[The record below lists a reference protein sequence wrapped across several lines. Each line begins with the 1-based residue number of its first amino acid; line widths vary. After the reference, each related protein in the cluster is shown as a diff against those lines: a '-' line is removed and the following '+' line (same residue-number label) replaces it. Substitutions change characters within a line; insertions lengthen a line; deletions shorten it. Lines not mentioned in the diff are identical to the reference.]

1 MSPDINAAK
10 EYLLKNIG
18 FNGKFDKYS
27 TAYVVTNEDIRSAM
41 KFMPKVTENALT
53 VTGSGDHPMFMKIY
67 GAKNIDTFDL
77 SYNAKLI
84 MDIKTAAL
92 PVLKHTEYYNFLKA
106 VYFAEDLLSV
116 ENMPKIIEKLPYEEK
131 AYIAAMRNC
140 RLFNHGLNPDSY
152 LGTNKPVPY
161 LTEFQKMREVITEPF
176 NFIWSDIASLHEKL
190 DKTYDFM
197 HLSNI
202 IDYIKEPD
210 GLKILASLMK
220 YTHVGSVI
228 YFETFHYC
236 YLPEHLFMDPNHC
249 RFMINKNQI
258 WAYKRVR
265 QNQGEDIH
273 AMQRLR

>member
-1 MSPDINAAK
+1 MAPDINAAK

-18 FNGKFDKYS
+18 FNGKFNAYS
-27 TAYVVTNEDIRSAM
+27 AAYAVTNEDIRAAM
-41 KFMPKVTENALT
+41 NFMPKDTKNALT
-53 VTGSGDHPMFMKIY
+53 VVGSGDHPMFMKIY
-67 GAKNIDTFDL
+67 GAINIDTFDL

-92 PVLKHTEYYNFLKA
+92 PILKHAEYYNFLKD
-106 VYFAEDLLSV
+106 VYLAKDLLFV
-116 ENMPKIIEKLPYEEK
+116 ENMSKIIEKLPYEEK
-131 AYIAAMRNC
+131 AYITAMRNC
-140 RLFNHGLNPDSY
+140 RLFNHGLHPDSY
-152 LGTNKPVPY
+152 LSTNNPVPY

-190 DKTYDFM
+190 DKNYDFI

-202 IDYIKEPD
+202 LDYIKGPD
-210 GLKILASLMK
+210 GLKILASLMQ

-236 YLPEHLFMDPNHC
+236 SLSDYLFMDPNHC

-258 WAYKRVR
+258 WTYKRVR
-265 QNQGEDIH
+265 QKLGEDIH

>member
-1 MSPDINAAK
+1 MAPDINAVK
-10 EYLLKNIG
+10 EYFLKNIV

-27 TAYVVTNEDIRSAM
+27 AAYVVTNEDIRSAM
-41 KFMPKVTENALT
+41 NFMPKDTENALT
-53 VTGSGDHPMFMKIY
+53 VAGSGDHPMFIKIY

-92 PVLKHTEYYNFLKA
+92 PILKHAEYYNFLKNI
-106 VYFAEDLLSV
+106 YFAEDLLSV

-152 LGTNKPVPY
+152 LDTNNPFPS
-161 LTEFQKMREVITEPF
+161 LTEFKKMQEGITEPF
-176 NFIWSDIASLHEKL
+176 NFIWSDIASLHTEL

-202 IDYIKEPD
+202 LDYIKEQD
-210 GLKILASLMK
+210 ALNILASLMQH
-220 YTHVGSVI
+220 THVGSVI

-236 YLPEHLFMDPNHC
+236 SLPDHLFMAPNHR

-265 QNQGEDIH
+265 QKLGEDVH

>member
-1 MSPDINAAK
+1 MAPDVNAAK
-10 EYLLKNIG
+10 EYLLKNIAS
-18 FNGKFDKYS
+18 NGKFAEYS
-27 TAYVVTNEDIRSAM
+27 AAYVVTNEDIRSAIN
-41 KFMPKVTENALT
+41 FMPKDTENALT
-53 VTGSGDHPMFMKIY
+53 VAGSGDHPMFMKIY

-92 PVLKHTEYYNFLKA
+92 PILKHAEYYNFLKNI
-106 VYFAEDLLSV
+106 YFADDLLSV

-152 LGTNKPVPY
+152 LGTNNPFPS
-161 LTEFQKMREVITEPF
+161 LTEFKKMQEVITEPF
-176 NFIWSDIASLHEKL
+176 NFIWSDIASLHTKL
-190 DKTYDFM
+190 DKTYDFI

-202 IDYIKEPD
+202 LDYIKEPND
-210 GLKILASLMK
+210 LKILASLMQH
-220 YTHVGSVI
+220 THIGSVV
-228 YFETFHYC
+228 YFETFHFC
-236 YLPEHLFMDPNHC
+236 SLPERLFMGPNHY

-258 WAYKRVR
+258 WEYKRMR
-265 QNQGEDIH
+265 IALGEDIH